1 MKIKINTNLVVN
13 LFIIGVIVFYVII
26 IGGSFFFTSG
36 HTLIHGKTV
45 PGDSYSWNNHLPAI
59 DSSASTALPYSQYL
73 ALKRKMET
81 TRELKNGE
89 FLDLGGAQMGGLI
102 GIGGGMLCD
111 TCTVDLNRGNI
122 PGIKQYYIELPGWKV
137 KHATFDYYNLD
148 SVVFHVE
155 HKQSYIRK
163 AIVDKIVPKK
173 DGSKNY
179 QIHMA
184 DIPVKFRYNT
194 LQNHIMIPVSERLR
208 NIVNIVLLGVVI
220 LIVAYIFYL
229 VAAFLKFIVDVS
241 KGFSFTSKNVFRLKL
256 ISLSLLG
263 FPIASFLL
271 NLLMYPIFSSY
282 FTDDVVLNTRA
293 WSNDWKIIV
302 VGIIFLLLFKAFRQ
316 GKKLKDE
323 QDLTV

>member
-13 LFIIGVIVFYVII
+13 LFVLGVIVFYLII
-26 IGGSFFFTSG
+26 MGSFFFTSG
-36 HTLIHGKTV
+36 NTVIHNKAV
-45 PGDSYSWNNHLPAI
+45 GDSYSWNNHLPAI
-59 DSSASTALPYSQYL
+59 DSSASTDLPYSQYM
-73 ALKRKMET
+73 ALKRKIEI
-81 TRELKNGE
+81 TRLLKNGE
-89 FLDLGGAQMGGLI
+89 FLGLGGAQMGGLM
-102 GIGGGMLCD
+102 GMGGGMLCD
-111 TCTVDLNRGNI
+111 TCTVDLNKGNI

-163 AIVDKIVPKK
+163 AIVDKIVTKK

-194 LQNHIMIPVSERLR
+194 LQNHIMIPINERVR
-208 NIVNIVLLGVVI
+208 NTVNTVMLIVVLL
-220 LIVAYIFYL
+220 IVTYIFYL
-229 VAAFLKFIVDVS
+229 VAAFLKFIIDVS
-241 KGFSFTSKNVFRLKL
+241 KGLSFTSKNVFRLKL

-271 NLLMYPIFSSY
+271 NLLMYPVFSSY

-293 WSNDWKIIV
+293 WRNDWIIIV
-302 VGIIFLLLFKAFRQ
+302 VGVVFLLLFKAFRQ
-316 GKKLKDE
+316 GKILKDE
-323 QDLTV
+323 QELTV

>member
-13 LFIIGVIVFYVII
+13 LFIIGVIVFYLII
-26 IGGSFFFTSG
+26 MGSFFFINGNTVF
-36 HTLIHGKTV
+36 HGKTV
-45 PGDSYSWNNHLPAI
+45 PGDSYSWNNHLP
-59 DSSASTALPYSQYL
+59 DLDPSASTDLPYAQYL
-73 ALKRKMET
+73 ALKRKIET
-81 TRELKNGE
+81 TRQLKNGE
-89 FLDLGGAQMGGLI
+89 FLDMGGAQMGGLM
-102 GIGGGMLCD
+102 GMGGGMLCD

-122 PGIKQYYIELPGWKV
+122 PGIKQYYIKLPGWKV
-137 KHATFDYYNLD
+137 KHATFDWYNLD

-194 LQNHIMIPVSERLR
+194 LQNYIMIPVSKQVRDT
-208 NIVNIVLLGVVI
+208 VNIVMFVVML
-220 LIVAYIFYL
+220 LIVTYIFYL
-229 VAAFLKFIVDVS
+229 IAAFLKFIVDVS
-241 KGFSFTSKNVFRLKL
+241 KGLSFTSENVFRLKL

-263 FPIASFLL
+263 FPIAAFLL
-271 NLLMYPIFSSY
+271 NLLMYPVFSSY
-282 FTDDVVLNTRA
+282 FTDDVTLNTRA
-293 WSNDWKIIV
+293 WRNDWIIIV
-302 VGIIFLLLFKAFRQ
+302 VGIVFLLLYKAFRQ